1 MLIPDHFKDAWDI
14 ARKNFGN
21 DICFYAPS
29 IKSYETAEFKNTCSR
44 DFMPVSITGSNCELN
59 CDHCRARIL
68 QSMRPAKTPEMLF
81 ELAEEYKRKSVSGI
95 LISGGSGED
104 GVVPLKGFL
113 PVINEIKKQLGLKVF
128 VHSGLVNDDL
138 AKGLKEADVDSVLI
152 DIIGSEET
160 IREVYHLKGITT
172 EDYEESLK
180 SLQKYCLSI
189 SPHIVIGLHYG
200 KIKGEFNA
208 LRIIAKY
215 KPSSLIIVVIT
226 PLHNTPM
233 ENISLPSIEEV
244 SNIFQQARRLLPD
257 TPIILGCE
265 RGFGRYKAELD
276 ITALKSGFNGIAYP
290 SEGVVEMAR
299 ELGLRSQF
307 SFSCCAMGLK

>member
-14 ARKNFGN
+14 ARKNFSHN
-21 DICFYAPS
+21 IHFYAPS
-29 IKSYETAEFKNTCSR
+29 IKSFETSEFSNKGNCQ
-44 DFMPVSITGSNCELN
+44 FIPVSITGSYCELN
-59 CDHCRARIL
+59 CGHCSAGIL
-68 QSMRPAKTPEMLF
+68 KTMDPATTPHGLIKI
-81 ELAEEYKRKSVSGI
+81 AEEHKIRGI
-95 LISGGSGED
+95 TGLLISGGSDKD
-104 GVVPLKGFL
+104 GIVPLMDFL
-113 PVINEIKKQLGLKVF
+113 PAIKEIKERLKLKVF
-128 VHSGLVNDDL
+128 VHTGLVDDKL
-138 AKGLKEADVDSVLI
+138 AEGLKEAEVDSVLI

-215 KPSSLIIVVIT
+215 KPSSLVFVLIT
-226 PLHNTPM
+226 PLHDTPM
-233 ENISLPSIEEV
+233 ENISLPSIEQAG
-244 SNIFQQARRLLPD
+244 NIFLMARSLLPEI
-257 TPIILGCE
+257 PIILGCE

-276 ITALKSGFNGIAYP
+276 IAAIKAGFNGIAYP
-290 SEGVVEMAR
+290 SEGIVEMAR
-299 ELGLRSQF
+299 EMGLKPQF
-307 SFSCCAMGLK
+307 SFSCCAMGLR

>member
-14 ARKNFGN
+14 ARKNFGH
-21 DICFYAPS
+21 DIHFYAPS
-29 IKSYETAEFKNTCSR
+29 IKSFETSEFSNKGNCQ
-44 DFMPVSITGSNCELN
+44 FIPVSITGSYCELN
-59 CDHCRARIL
+59 CGHCSAGIL
-68 QSMRPAKTPEMLF
+68 KSMEPAATPDGLIKI
-81 ELAEEYKRKSVSGI
+81 AEEHKIRGI
-95 LISGGSGED
+95 AGLLISGGSDKNGI
-104 GVVPLKGFL
+104 VPLMDFL
-113 PVINEIKKQLGLKVF
+113 PAIKEIKERLEIKVF
-128 VHSGLVNDDL
+128 VHTGLVDDKL
-138 AKGLKEADVDSVLI
+138 AEGLKDAEADSVLI